1 MLFRSKTRETLMTVI
16 DTLSLRCD
24 DPVSKL
30 SQALDAIGCDKKAD
44 VAELLWGP
52 KPTAT
57 VATTA

>member
-1 MLFRSKTRETLMTVI
+1 MTII

-57 VATTA
+57 VATAA

>member
-1 MLFRSKTRETLMTVI
+1 MPLAHQP
-16 DTLSLRCD
+16 D